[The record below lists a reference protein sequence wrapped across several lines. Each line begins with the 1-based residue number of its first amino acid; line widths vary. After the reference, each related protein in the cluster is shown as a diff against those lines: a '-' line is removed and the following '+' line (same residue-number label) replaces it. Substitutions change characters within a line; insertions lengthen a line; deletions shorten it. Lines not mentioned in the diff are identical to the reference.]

1 SDVHLEAVPGGLEVR
16 YRVDGVLLK
25 APSPPPGLAA
35 AVVSRLKVMAEMDVA
50 ERRRPQDGRVRLRL
64 EDRRVDVRVSTLPTL
79 YGESAVLRLLEAA
92 GRRLS
97 LAELGM
103 GEDTRAEVEALLGR
117 PHGMLLVTGPTG
129 SGKTTTLYAALDRL
143 RTGREKIVTVEDP
156 IEYALAGVAQVPVNR
171 KAGVTFASALR
182 SILRQDPDVLLV
194 GEMRDPETAEIC
206 IQAALTGHLVLSTL
220 HTNDAPGAL
229 IRLQDLGTEPYL
241 VASTVEAVLAQ
252 RLVRTV
258 CTECAEE
265 EVLAPAAAEEMAR
278 AGFPIERVV
287 RGRGCDH
294 CRWTGFRG
302 RTGIYELL

>member
-1 SDVHLEAVPGGLEVR
+1 
-16 YRVDGVLLK
+16 
-25 APSPPPGLAA
+25 
-35 AVVSRLKVMAEMDVA
+35 
-50 ERRRPQDGRVRLRL
+50 
-64 EDRRVDVRVSTLPTL
+64 
-79 YGESAVLRLLEAA
+79 
-92 GRRLS
+92 
-97 LAELGM
+97 
-103 GEDTRAEVEALLGR
+103 
-117 PHGMLLVTGPTG
+117 PTG

-302 RTGIYELL
+302 RTGIYELLKVDGDIRSETLRGRGAAVIRKLALEKGMRALRADGWRQVAAGLTTPEEVLRVANSEEK